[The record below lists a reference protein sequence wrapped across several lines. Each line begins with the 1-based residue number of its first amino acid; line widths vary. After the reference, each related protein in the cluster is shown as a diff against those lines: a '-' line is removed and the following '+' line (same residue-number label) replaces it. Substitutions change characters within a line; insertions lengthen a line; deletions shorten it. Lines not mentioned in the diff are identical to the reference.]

1 MVANYLRSI
10 SVAAAL
16 AVAGCATV
24 LPGDPVIEDARVSLN
39 AARSSPQVVTYA
51 PVELAQASDTL
62 RQADDLAARGGSV
75 ADVHQLAALANQRAT
90 LALQVARTRSDQAAL
105 AAQRRANDAQ
115 VSADL
120 SRRQA
125 ENAQLNAAAAQRQ
138 ADEAAR
144 IASSM
149 RPDVYSPALAE
160 YRRRDNE
167 RLYEAKVTYVRAV
180 VGPPQQRCWVEP
192 TLVDP
197 GAPAVN
203 VPGAIVGGAIGGII
217 GHQIGGG
224 RGQDIATGVGIVSGA
239 AIGANVGSR
248 DGLVYSQD
256 VQHCE
261 YAPTSGRADYWDVT
275 YMFGGREH
283 RAQMTAPPGP
293 TILVTA
299 QGEPRF

>member
-10 SVAAAL
+10 SVAAVL
-16 AVAGCATV
+16 SVAGCATV
-24 LPGDPVIEDARVSLN
+24 LPNDPVIEDARLSLN
-39 AARSSPQVVTYA
+39 AARNSPQVVTYA
-51 PVELAQASDTL
+51 PVELAQATDTL

-75 ADVHQLAALANQRAT
+75 AEVHELAALANQRAT
-90 LALQVARTRSDQAAL
+90 LALQVARNRSEQAAL
-105 AAQRRANDAQ
+105 NAQRRANDAQ

-144 IASSM
+144 IASST
-149 RPDVYSPALAE
+149 RADVYSPALAE

-167 RLYEAKVTYVRAV
+167 RLYEARVTYVRAV
-180 VGPPQQRCWVEP
+180 VGPPQQLCWVEP
-192 TLVDP
+192 TLVDQNT
-197 GAPAVN
+197 AVN
-203 VPGAIVGGAIGGII
+203 VPGAIVGGAVGGII

-239 AIGANVGSR
+239 AIGANVGR
-248 DGLVYSQD
+248 GDGLVYNQD
-256 VQHCE
+256 VKRCE
-261 YAPTSGRADYWDVT
+261 YAPTSGRPDYWDVT
-275 YMFGGREH
+275 YVFGGREH
-283 RAQMTAPPGP
+283 RAQLTTAPGP
-293 TILVTA
+293 TLLVNA